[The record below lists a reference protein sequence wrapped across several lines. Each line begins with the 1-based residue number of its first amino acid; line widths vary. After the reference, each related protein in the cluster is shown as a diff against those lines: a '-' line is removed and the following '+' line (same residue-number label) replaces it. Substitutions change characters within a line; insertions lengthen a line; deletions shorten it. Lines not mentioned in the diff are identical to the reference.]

1 MFSQAAYNPVGSY
14 MKEFDLEEGLLGRR
28 VIICFEGVEQAM
40 YLWLNGSFVGYAE
53 DSFTPSEFDLT
64 PYLKEKGNVLA
75 VEVHKRSSAAFLEDQ
90 DFFRFF
96 GIFRNVTLYAK
107 PEMHVEDLWALPEL
121 EEGGTGRLAVE
132 LDNAELQA
140 GKSPHSGFC
149 PESPTPM
156 KAFDGLEKPSRP
168 HGMRK
173 Q

>member
-1 MFSQAAYNPVGSY
+1 MKTFLEMLSAAAS
-14 MKEFDLEEGLLGRR
+14 GLFMALS
-28 VIICFEGVEQAM
+28 
-40 YLWLNGSFVGYAE
+40 LWLA
-53 DSFTPSEFDLT
+53 
-64 PYLKEKGNVLA
+64 
-75 VEVHKRSSAAFLEDQ
+75 
-90 DFFRFF
+90 
-96 GIFRNVTLYAK
+96 
-107 PEMHVEDLWALPEL
+107 M
-121 EEGGTGRLAVE
+121 E

>member
-1 MFSQAAYNPVGSY
+1 
-14 MKEFDLEEGLLGRR
+14 MKLFFKFLAGGACGLFAVSL
-28 VIICFEGVEQAM
+28 
-40 YLWLNGSFVGYAE
+40 LW
-53 DSFTPSEFDLT
+53 
-64 PYLKEKGNVLA
+64 
-75 VEVHKRSSAAFLEDQ
+75 
-90 DFFRFF
+90 
-96 GIFRNVTLYAK
+96 
-107 PEMHVEDLWALPEL
+107 
-121 EEGGTGRLAVE
+121 LAVE